1 MIDAGCLMVF
11 AYVLSRGPQSPK
23 GLTIRLPASPTT
35 SYLLCTYDMTGS
47 CFLPSR
53 CRLIADTDFTDP
65 GVGSRLSAS
74 SVVELLIVSRR
85 QFDARERS
93 VDIVTTKETV
103 NAPRIITPSSTYS
116 ICVPIWVSLSLT
128 YGSFI
133 TLPDLNFLVARFR
146 LFLLLRR
153 VVDANG
159 TSVALSSAKE
169 DADAQES
176 ASDKKEM
183 EQRRKS

>member
-23 GLTIRLPASPTT
+23 GLTIRLPPSSTT

-53 CRLIADTDFTDP
+53 CRLIADTVFTDP

-85 QFDARERS
+85 QFDAREMS
-93 VDIVTTKETV
+93 VDIVTTKENGERTSE
-103 NAPRIITPSSTYS
+103 NNTLLNMIAYPS
-116 ICVPIWVSLSLT
+116 
-128 YGSFI
+128 G
-133 TLPDLNFLVARFR
+133 FR
-146 LFLLLRR
+146 SPHIRL
-153 VVDANG
+153 
-159 TSVALSSAKE
+159 
-169 DADAQES
+169 
-176 ASDKKEM
+176 
-183 EQRRKS
+183 